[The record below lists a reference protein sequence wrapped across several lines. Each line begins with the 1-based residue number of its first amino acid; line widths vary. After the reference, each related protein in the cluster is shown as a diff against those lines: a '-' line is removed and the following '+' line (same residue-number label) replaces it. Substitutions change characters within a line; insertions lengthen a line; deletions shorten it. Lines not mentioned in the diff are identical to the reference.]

1 MSTPTASPGP
11 ALAERLQ
18 LPRHV
23 PRAGPEAWERPAP
36 ADRAARSEA
45 IETRIRTASARI
57 ADPGLR
63 RLFENAL
70 ANTLDTTLIPGG
82 SDEHPD
88 TFVLTGDI
96 HAMWLRDS
104 TAQIWPYLRS
114 VGDDKDLDRIIRGV
128 VHRQV
133 QQVLL
138 DPYANAFLPE
148 GGETEWVSD
157 ETEMRPGVHERKWE
171 PDSLSAF
178 CRLSAGYW
186 QVTHST
192 RPFDRDWLG
201 ALQLLLRTLR
211 IEQRRDGA
219 TPYRFNRPHGD
230 PTDFVP
236 RGGIGAPTRPNG
248 MVHGAFRPSD
258 DACVLPFNVPVNL
271 ALAAAL
277 DQVAAVAI
285 AIGADPSAT
294 EARAIAADIR
304 TGVAR
309 DGHVDDRWAYEID
322 GLGSTLVMDDANAPS
337 LLSLPYLGACRPDDR
352 RYLATRQWILS
363 AQNPWWFTGKAA
375 EGIGSP
381 HTGPRR
387 IWPIALALQGLT
399 ASTNVERLACVRML
413 SATHAGTYLAH
424 ESFDPDDPATFSRPW
439 FAWANTLVGE
449 FIERSALDGL
459 LE

>member
-1 MSTPTASPGP
+1 MSTSNASSGPGLAEHLQSRHHVPTAGFD
-11 ALAERLQ
+11 
-18 LPRHV
+18 
-23 PRAGPEAWERPAP
+23 AWERPAP

-45 IETRIRTASARI
+45 VEARIGTAAARI

-70 ANTLDTTLIPGG
+70 ANTLDTTIIAGG

-104 TAQIWPYLRS
+104 TAQVWPYLRS
-114 VGDDKDLDRIIRGV
+114 VGDDQELDRIIRGV
-128 VHRQV
+128 IRRQA

-148 GGETEWVSD
+148 GSETEWVSD

-186 QVTHST
+186 QVTHSR
-192 RPFDRDWLG
+192 RPFGKDWLG
-201 ALQLLLRTLR
+201 ALELLLKTLR
-211 IEQRRDGA
+211 TEQRIDGA

-236 RGGIGAPTRPNG
+236 NNGRGAATTPNG

-258 DACVLPFNVPVNL
+258 DACVLPLNVPVNL
-271 ALAAAL
+271 ALAASL
-277 DQVAAVAI
+277 DQVTAIAI
-285 AIGADPSAT
+285 AIGAEASAI

-304 TGVAR
+304 AGVAR
-309 DGHVDDRWAYEID
+309 DGHIGDRWAYEID
-322 GLGSTLVMDDANAPS
+322 GLGGTVLMDDANAPS
-337 LLSLPYLGACRPDDR
+337 LLSLPYLGVCRPDDR
-352 RYLATRQWILS
+352 RYLATRRWILS
-363 AQNPWWFTGKAA
+363 PENPWWFAGKAA

-381 HTGPRR
+381 HTGPHRV
-387 IWPIALALQGLT
+387 WPIALALQGLT

-424 ESFDPDDPATFSRPW
+424 ESFDPDEPQAFSRPW
-439 FAWANTLVGE
+439 FAWANSLLGE